1 MYFNGI
7 TSRRRLLASLKI
19 MEDKALEPIIKDL
32 SDSSLVTAI
41 EENLFAMFP
50 LFSEWSQAEV
60 YDSPEILELITEIP
74 FPLFNGVLRPRLSR
88 RPWMTLSMLQSL
100 AAS

>member
-41 EENLFAMFP
+41 EENLFAMFHKQKSTTAP
-50 LFSEWSQAEV
+50 RYWS
-60 YDSPEILELITEIP
+60 
-74 FPLFNGVLRPRLSR
+74 
-88 RPWMTLSMLQSL
+88 
-100 AAS
+100 